1 LTFPLLAAAYRWGL
15 RETLTTAAAAL
26 ALLAISSLL
35 IDSQL
40 PVSSGI
46 LAGSFSVNR
55 LIMRSTYVVIAS
67 ILVGYL
73 AEKEKQR
80 RREAAALGELMS
92 RTRADAGLGGTLQA
106 LLGSLAQ
113 LFRAPRALV
122 VVEETASGRL
132 FLLSAEGSYAGRSP
146 VFTSTEIEKWK
157 RPTYWFA
164 MPGDSCYGALPLKS
178 NVCAGIA
185 IDAEERRMGGRWTI
199 PELFLN
205 AHPCRSILSVSIAVN
220 DEWSGRVFLLDSDA
234 GLDREDTLRFARRL
248 VREIGPSIHQVSLL
262 NKLRSR
268 AEAIERARLARE
280 LHDGPIQT
288 LASAEMQLDVLARQ
302 EATPIALANDLDD
315 IQLLLRNEVMNLRDL
330 TQDMKIGLFEADTD
344 GLFDDVSNIVE
355 RFERQTGITAEFV
368 SEPQLVKLPPRSRR
382 ELLRIVHEGLVNVRK
397 HSGARH
403 VVVHASVAGT
413 NFELSI
419 DDDGRGFDF
428 EGRLT
433 HRELEARHQGP
444 AVIRERV
451 KVLGGMMAV
460 VSNPGRGAR
469 VEVRVPLPAA

>member
-1 LTFPLLAAAYRWGL
+1 
-15 RETLTTAAAAL
+15 
-26 ALLAISSLL
+26 
-35 IDSQL
+35 
-40 PVSSGI
+40 
-46 LAGSFSVNR
+46 
-55 LIMRSTYVVIAS
+55 
-67 ILVGYL
+67 
-73 AEKEKQR
+73 
-80 RREAAALGELMS
+80 
-92 RTRADAGLGGTLQA
+92 
-106 LLGSLAQ
+106 
-113 LFRAPRALV
+113 
-122 VVEETASGRL
+122 
-132 FLLSAEGSYAGRSP
+132 
-146 VFTSTEIEKWK
+146 
-157 RPTYWFA
+157 
-164 MPGDSCYGALPLKS
+164 
-178 NVCAGIA
+178 
-185 IDAEERRMGGRWTI
+185 
-199 PELFLN
+199 
-205 AHPCRSILSVSIAVN
+205 
-220 DEWSGRVFLLDSDA
+220 
-234 GLDREDTLRFARRL
+234 FARRL

-280 LHDGPIQT
+280 LTDGPIQT

-403 VVVHASVAGT
+403 VVVRAAVAGR
-413 NFELSI
+413 NLELSI

-444 AVIRERV
+444 AV
-451 KVLGGMMAV
+451 
-460 VSNPGRGAR
+460 
-469 VEVRVPLPAA
+469 